1 MPLNITVAL
10 SLMLVSSGL
19 AWAPQ
24 ATVHIYR
31 YRLSVGQ
38 AARPTVACDD
48 FPVARILNGRVYT
61 MQVSAGR
68 HAFTIDAKPI
78 GLTVDIEPG
87 KDYFVRL
94 DYPPNVL
101 TRTDPAPV
109 LVAPEQGS
117 MEIQKLQPL
126 DKRYIESATC
136 GRP

>member
-1 MPLNITVAL
+1 MRLILIVAL
-10 SLMLVSSGL
+10 AVVAL
-19 AWAPQ
+19 AQVQPK

-68 HAFTIDAKPI
+68 HAFTIGAKPI

-87 KDYFVRL
+87 KEYFVRL
-94 DYPPNVL
+94 DYPPNTL
-101 TRTDPAPV
+101 TRIDPAAV
-109 LVAPEQGS
+109 LVPPEQGGA
-117 MEIQKLQPL
+117 EIQKLRPL
-126 DKRYIESATC
+126 DKWDVESATC